1 VRAACVLGLP
11 CHATSH
17 GRLLLPVCRYA
28 EPSAMGPPDSTLRGN
43 ELPWPKHNT
52 LEYAIHGKFHRSADD
67 SKGLHSAFW
76 VPMKKLVLSLGKEL
90 VNEKLKEYEE
100 EARRVR
106 EEAIDECVA
115 EIAEEEAD
123 AAVAAER
130 AAARAASGGAA
141 GGAAARAAAGATG
154 ATSPEMA

>member
-1 VRAACVLGLP
+1 
-11 CHATSH
+11 
-17 GRLLLPVCRYA
+17 
-28 EPSAMGPPDSTLRGN
+28 MGPPDSTLRGN
-43 ELPWPKHNT
+43 ELPWPKHNS

-123 AAVAAER
+123 AAAAAER
-130 AAARAASGGAA
+130 AAAARTAGVGAT
-141 GGAAARAAAGATG
+141 ARAAAGATG
-154 ATSPEMA
+154 GGATSPEMA

>member
-1 VRAACVLGLP
+1 
-11 CHATSH
+11 
-17 GRLLLPVCRYA
+17 
-28 EPSAMGPPDSTLRGN
+28 MGPPDSTLRGN
-43 ELPWPKHNT
+43 ELPWPKHNS

-123 AAVAAER
+123 AAAAAER
-130 AAARAASGGAA
+130 AAAAHTAGVGAAGAAGRQGTAA
-141 GGAAARAAAGATG
+141 GGAA
-154 ATSPEMA
+154 SPEMG